1 MSKTVKIKPS
11 HESQG
16 EFVIISVDQF
26 NPSEHELI
34 EGESLPVDDNE
45 VPNGALVPVEQFDEL
60 ANKLIISEEQL
71 LKAKEELMAFK
82 MMCQRCKHE
91 LQNCKLMTPQLA
103 QQMKIKIHQQRI
115 LAMHRQAFK
124 GAPLKIASNQKI
136 RNKS

>member
-34 EGESLPVDDNE
+34 EGESLPIDESE
-45 VPNGALVPVEQFDEL
+45 VTNDVLVPVEQFDEL

-82 MMCQRCKHE
+82 NDVPAMQARIAE
-91 LQNCKLMTPQLA
+91 LQGDDTPVGATNENQNPLTENTGDA
-103 QQMKIKIHQQRI
+103 Q
-115 LAMHRQAFK
+115 
-124 GAPLKIASNQKI
+124 ASSSKAAGKNSKQSKDQE
-136 RNKS
+136 

>member
-16 EFVIISVDQF
+16 EFVIISVEQF

-45 VPNGALVPVEQFDEL
+45 VPNDALVPVEQFDEL

-71 LKAKEELMAFK
+71 LTAKEELMAFK
-82 MMCQRCKHE
+82 NDVSAMKARIAE
-91 LQNCKLMTPQLA
+91 LQGDDTPVGATNENQNPSTENTGDA
-103 QQMKIKIHQQRI
+103 Q
-115 LAMHRQAFK
+115 
-124 GAPLKIASNQKI
+124 ASGSKSTAKN
-136 RNKS
+136 NKQSKDQE

>member
-82 MMCQRCKHE
+82 NDVPAMQARIAE
-91 LQNCKLMTPQLA
+91 LQADDTPVGATNENQNPSTENTGDA
-103 QQMKIKIHQQRI
+103 QASGSK
-115 LAMHRQAFK
+115 
-124 GAPLKIASNQKI
+124 APAKNSKQSKDQE
-136 RNKS
+136 

>member
-16 EFVIISVDQF
+16 EFVIISVEQF

-45 VPNGALVPVEQFDEL
+45 VPNDALVPVEQFDEL

-71 LKAKEELMAFK
+71 LTAKEELMAFK
-82 MMCQRCKHE
+82 NDVSAMKARIAE
-91 LQNCKLMTPQLA
+91 LQGDDTPVGATNENQNQSTENTGDA
-103 QQMKIKIHQQRI
+103 Q
-115 LAMHRQAFK
+115 
-124 GAPLKIASNQKI
+124 ASGSKSTAKN
-136 RNKS
+136 NKQSKDQE